1 MPKPPQQPH
10 RAPSKVLFYKCEPGC
25 SGASFVLAFLSTQAA
40 LSGLTNSH
48 QQFLTKIP
56 HRQSSDMVDT
66 ERLSRIEEVDTP
78 YQTDVDSTD
87 GTTLQSS
94 QDAPGEEDDPSTPPT
109 GRSKARHAI
118 LIASMFMTLFLPA
131 LDQTIVSTALPNIMI
146 SLGAASS
153 NSGYTWVGSA
163 YALAQAVVM
172 PFFGQ
177 ASEVFGRKWTFL
189 AAISIFMLG
198 SCLCGASQD
207 VPMLIASRTVQG
219 MGAGGITGLVIIL
232 IGDLVGTRKRGKYQ
246 GFIGATWAVASALGP
261 VLSGVLAQHV
271 SWRWCFLINLP
282 ICLVC
287 LIVNLLFLNI
297 SRPTKSFSQSVQ
309 NLDCLGIICVSVAT
323 VMLLMAFEWAS
334 IGISWGSSRIVFCLI
349 ISVFALATFIFAETR
364 AVKPVISLR
373 FFTHPTRIGAYTSAF
388 FHAIGYMGLNY
399 YLPIYF
405 QAVKGQDASQSGVS
419 MLPIVLMFGIVST
432 GAGYLITATRRYQ
445 ELIWASFV
453 LATVGCGL
461 LIMLNETTPAAVVV
475 VLLLVAGIG
484 VAPNFNSLLIPI
496 HASFDD
502 TFDNSA
508 IAMSASTYSFIR
520 TIGLCM
526 GISISGLVCFDGLRD
541 LDAGTTSGLSISQLI
556 ENLDSMAGAEK
567 ARITGAF
574 EVAMRHVFIQVTVM
588 MGIGMLASFLIQR
601 HVLGE
606 KVRSDH
612 KIVMVSRDQAKHGQ
626 KDRSNVGESEVA
638 RQA

>member
-1 MPKPPQQPH
+1 M
-10 RAPSKVLFYKCEPGC
+10 A
-25 SGASFVLAFLSTQAA
+25 
-40 LSGLTNSH
+40 
-48 QQFLTKIP
+48 
-56 HRQSSDMVDT
+56 DT

-94 QDAPGEEDDPSTPPT
+94 QDAPGDENGQSTPAT
-109 GRSKARHAI
+109 GRSKARHAV
-118 LIASMFMTLFLPA
+118 LVASMFMTLFLPA
-131 LDQTIVSTALPNIMI
+131 LDQTIVSTALPNIMV
-146 SLGAASS
+146 SLGASTSS

-189 AAISIFMLG
+189 AAISIFMTG

-207 VPMLIASRTVQG
+207 VAMLIASRAVQG

-232 IGDLVGTRKRGKYQ
+232 IGDLVGTRRRGKYQ

-261 VLSGVLAQHV
+261 VLSGVLADHV

-282 ICLVC
+282 ICLAC
-287 LIVNLLFLNI
+287 LVVNLLFLNI
-297 SRPTKSFSQSVQ
+297 SRPTKSFRQSAKS
-309 NLDCLGIICVSVAT
+309 LDYLGIFCVSLAT
-323 VMLLMAFEWAS
+323 VMLLLSFEWAS
-334 IGISWGSSRIVFCLI
+334 IGISWGSPRIVLCLI
-349 ISVFALATFIFAETR
+349 ISVCALATFIFAETR
-364 AVKPVISLR
+364 AARPVISLR

-388 FHAIGYMGLNY
+388 FHSIGYMGLNY

-405 QAVKGQDASQSGVS
+405 QAIKGESAAQSGVS

-432 GAGYLITATRRYQ
+432 GAGYLITATKRYQ
-445 ELIWASFV
+445 EIIWGSSV
-453 LATVGCGL
+453 LATLGCGL
-461 LIMLNETTPAAVVV
+461 LIMLNETTPTAVVV
-475 VLLLVAGIG
+475 ILLLVAGIG

-496 HASFDD
+496 HASLDD

-520 TIGLCM
+520 TIGLSL

-556 ENLDSMAGAEK
+556 RSLDSMDGADK
-567 ARITGAF
+567 ARTVGVFDA
-574 EVAMRHVFIQVTVM
+574 AMRHVFIQVTVM
-588 MGIGMLASFLIQR
+588 MGIGMLASFLIR
-601 HVLGE
+601 KHVLGE

-612 KIVMVSRDQAKHGQ
+612 KIVMVARDQDRDGQ
-626 KDRSNVGESEVA
+626 KERSQVDERGCA
-638 RQA
+638 GQT